1 MISEQIAGVHL
12 VSLPVNTAFSISLYL
27 CLSLAKYRY
36 VYMYPYIWIIDAL
49 YIYLERKREMERQ
62 NRDFIQ
68 EHFLITASVFCIQNT
83 KQINFIRSFHVGQF
97 PN

>member
-12 VSLPVNTAFSISLYL
+12 VSLPVNTAFLSLYISAYL
-27 CLSLAKYRY
+27 LLNTDMYTCIHIYGYRC
-36 VYMYPYIWIIDAL
+36 PL
-49 YIYLERKREMERQ
+49 YIFGEKEMERQ

-68 EHFLITASVFCIQNT
+68 DHFLITASVFCIQNT
-83 KQINFIRSFHVGQF
+83 KQINFIKSFHVGQF